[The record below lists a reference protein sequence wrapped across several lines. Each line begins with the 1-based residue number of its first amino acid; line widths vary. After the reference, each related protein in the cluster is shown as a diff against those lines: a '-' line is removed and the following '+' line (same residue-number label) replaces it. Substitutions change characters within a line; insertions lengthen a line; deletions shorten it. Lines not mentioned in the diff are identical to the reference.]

1 MCVFSSAAAA
11 AAAVLFL
18 AAPFVR
24 CALERTT
31 TILAKPTLQA
41 HHWNNK
47 SERASE
53 QRDGAA
59 PSERTQ
65 TKGRKEGKKDGWKE
79 GTMNG

>member
-1 MCVFSSAAAA
+1 MCVFS

-31 TILAKPTLQA
+31 KFFAKPTLHP
-41 HHWNNK
+41 HHCNNK

-59 PSERTQ
+59 PLKRTQ
-65 TKGRKEGKKDGWKE
+65 TKGRKEGKKEGWME
-79 GTMNG
+79 GCMNG